1 MLAGNHEEVF
11 LDVLDGDLDS
21 LRLFTRIGGRETIL
35 SYGVSE
41 HDYDRLDSASL
52 SARIREA
59 VHEHHIAFLRRAED
73 VIEIGHYA
81 FVHAGVCPGVDL
93 ADQRAADLRWIRNRF
108 LRHEGDSGKL
118 INNGQ
123 QITDA
128 PRALPH
134 PNGIENGAFASGPPH
149 PLGPE
154 RTGEGMGK

>member
-59 VHEHHIAFLRRAED
+59 VPEHHIAFLRRAED
-73 VIEIGHYA
+73 VIEIGDYA

-93 ADQRAADLRWIRNRF
+93 ADQRAADLRWLRNRF
-108 LRHEGDSGKL
+108 LRHEGDFGQL
-118 INNGQ
+118 IIHG
-123 QITDA
+123 
-128 PRALPH
+128 PH
-134 PNGIENGAFASGPPH
+134 THSPPQNRQSV
-149 PLGPE
+149 E
-154 RTGEGMGK
+154 